1 MKIRSQRETGSR
13 GWGELVKRSQI
24 AEDSPAGIKTT
35 RRKGLLRKAVVS
47 GQECCQ
53 EESLEKS
60 TCKAEERGCMVETGS
75 GREEAR
81 CVSGEG

>member
-1 MKIRSQRETGSR
+1 MERLQRVVTSLEGTETTLR
-13 GWGELVKRSQI
+13 EELKR
-24 AEDSPAGIKTT
+24 
-35 RRKGLLRKAVVS
+35 RAVVS